1 MSLSKPEYNSPR
13 QAQPDN
19 VLMASINF
27 FSQKPRF
34 RLSNPKKTSY
44 WIKKTIEKEGA
55 SLISLN
61 YIFCSDEYL
70 ADINVRFLKHNTL
83 TDIITFNY
91 NPSKTEIEGEIYISV
106 DRVRENAE
114 TFGTGFQTELNR
126 VIIHG
131 VLHLLGYNDKTKSQ
145 KKAMRE
151 KEDSYLSLR

>member
-1 MSLSKPEYNSPR
+1 
-13 QAQPDN
+13 
-19 VLMASINF
+19 MASINF

-34 RLSNPKKTSY
+34 KLSNPKKTSS
-44 WIKKTIEKEGA
+44 WIKKTVEKEGA

-70 ADINVRFLKHNTL
+70 ADINVKFLKHNTL

-106 DRVRENAE
+106 DRVRENAQ
-114 TFGTGFQTELNR
+114 TFEVDFQTELNR

-151 KEDSYLSLR
+151 KEDSYLSLRK

>member
-1 MSLSKPEYNSPR
+1 
-13 QAQPDN
+13 
-19 VLMASINF
+19 MASINF

-34 RLSNPKKTSY
+34 KLSNSKKISS
-44 WIKKTIEKEGA
+44 WIKKTIEREGA

-61 YIFCSDEYL
+61 YIFCSDDYL
-70 ADINVRFLKHNTL
+70 GDINIQFLKHKTL

-106 DRVRENAE
+106 DRVRENAQTFE
-114 TFGTGFQTELNR
+114 TDFQTELNR

-131 VLHLLGYNDKTKSQ
+131 VLHLLGYNDKNKSQ

-151 KEDSYLSLR
+151 KEDSYLSLLK